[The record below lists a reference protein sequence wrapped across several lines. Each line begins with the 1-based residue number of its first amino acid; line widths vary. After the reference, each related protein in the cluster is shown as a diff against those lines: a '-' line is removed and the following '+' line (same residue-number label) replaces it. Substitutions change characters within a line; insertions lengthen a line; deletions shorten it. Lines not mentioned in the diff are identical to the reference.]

1 MVSNLPML
9 SVYNRRCKFTK
20 NNFVIIRIEN
30 TRSGIQTIVAVRM
43 CVEDLVLISICRTQA
58 AHYSVIRCGSLLFHS
73 FTISIDKFFSPLTND
88 FI

>member
-20 NNFVIIRIEN
+20 NNFVIIRIEI

-43 CVEDLVLISICRTQA
+43 CVEDLVLQ
-58 AHYSVIRCGSLLFHS
+58 
-73 FTISIDKFFSPLTND
+73 
-88 FI
+88 